1 MTEQTVSGF
10 EWKHIEQHHYECNW
24 NGYRLTAN
32 QDIWKVEHDGL
43 ERRGTPRAMRGARVS
58 AARRSEI
65 ARSNAEGYAFRH
77 FHERQA
83 DE

>member
-1 MTEQTVSGF
+1 MSEQTITDF

-24 NGYRLTAN
+24 HGYRLTAN
-32 QDIWKVEHDGL
+32 QDIWKVEYDGL
-43 ERRGTPRAMRGARVS
+43 ERRGTPRVTRGARVC
-58 AARRSEI
+58 AAMRAEI

-77 FHERQA
+77 FYGRNG

>member
-1 MTEQTVSGF
+1 MSEQTITGF
-10 EWKHIEQHHYECNW
+10 DWKHIEQHHYECNW

-32 QDIWKVEHDGL
+32 QDLWKVEHGGL
-43 ERRGTPRAMRGARVS
+43 ERRGAPRLARYARVS

-77 FHERQA
+77 FYRSEKHE
-83 DE
+83 

>member
-1 MTEQTVSGF
+1 MSEQTITGF
-10 EWKHIEQHHYECNW
+10 DWKHIEQHHYECNW

-32 QDIWKVEHDGL
+32 QDLWKVEFDGL
-43 ERRGTPRAMRGARVS
+43 ERRGAPRLARGARVA

-77 FHERQA
+77 FYGRNG

>member
-1 MTEQTVSGF
+1 MSESTITPF
-10 EWKHIEQHHYECNW
+10 DWKHIEQHHYECNW
-24 NGYRLTAN
+24 HGYRLTAN
-32 QDIWKVEHDGL
+32 QDIWKVEHGGL
-43 ERRGTPRAMRGARVS
+43 ERCGHPRLVRGARVS

-77 FHERQA
+77 FHERQS